1 MKNDPRIELSREE
14 REYLFVTER
23 GSTQPEFAEQSD
35 SEEIIPP
42 RTKRQPAKRK
52 FIAGLLSAVIPGAGH
67 LYLGLLRKGVSFL
80 FLIVLDIAALLYFS
94 SIGMQI
100 NVPLLILLALLIPVV
115 YFYNVYDAL
124 QSADRIV
131 RLRKMPV
138 SAELYTDS
146 VQPRRRRFISEPGIS
161 FGLLLLLGGI
171 TLFLFRQRP
180 AWLRY
185 FIEHHAGAA
194 VGILLIAGGV
204 IFAAREIGIKLMPRQ
219 GERRERRIGRFTASV
234 LLVGVGILLFRDWL
248 RGTDDMLL
256 LLKWWPVVPVIW
268 GVEYLLIYGLA
279 RRPRRAGAGPGFRL
293 DLRGLLP
300 AILLGASVFIVSEQ
314 EHYLH
319 LWNKVSLNLTA
330 AAVDYGEAKGSKF
343 QKSVLKVPVELR
355 SAKLAV
361 DAINGDIVVHRSPI
375 DDIEVTATVWVDQ
388 LDGARAVAVSD
399 QSFIEVSEG
408 ATIKLATKG
417 KAYGESGKRQ
427 PRMDLDIAVPDS
439 RRFNL
444 DITTMNGGITLQNTE
459 AIQDINLETGNG
471 PIILHKVFGN
481 IKGKTHNGEVR
492 VREIQGDVDLA
503 TSGGDIRTWD
513 VSGRLKLSTAV
524 GNISAERSGADI
536 DVSTKNGNVEVNE
549 ARSVLNAQSLNGIID
564 IRSPYVQA
572 DWNIYSAVGD
582 INLFLPAEGNYSIN
596 GSSGYGDIVTD
607 FTELVIDKK
616 TVSGKIGTGE
626 FKVDV
631 EGNSNLNVR
640 KN

>member
-1 MKNDPRIELSREE
+1 MKNDSRTALSMNE
-14 REYLFVTER
+14 REPLPITER
-23 GSTQPEFAEQSD
+23 GGKRSGLEEESGVAEV
-35 SEEIIPP
+35 IPP

-67 LYLGLLRKGVSFL
+67 FYLGLLRKGISLL
-80 FLIVLDIAALLYFS
+80 FVIALDIAALLYFS

-100 NVPLLILLALLIPVV
+100 NVPLLILLALFIPVV

-131 RLRKMPV
+131 RLRKMAVPP
-138 SAELYTDS
+138 EFYTQS
-146 VQPRRRRFISEPGIS
+146 VQARRRRSISEPDIS
-161 FGLLLLLGGI
+161 FGLLLLVGGI
-171 TLFLFRQRP
+171 LLFLFRQRP
-180 AWLRY
+180 PWLRY

-194 VGILLIAGGV
+194 MGILLIAGGV
-204 IFAAREIGIKLMPRQ
+204 AFAAREMGIKFMSRQ
-219 GERRERRIGRFTASV
+219 GDRRERRVGRFTASF
-234 LLVGVGILLFRDWL
+234 LLAGVGVILFRDWL
-248 RGTDDMLL
+248 KGTDDMLL
-256 LLKWWPVVPVIW
+256 LLKWWPAVPVIW
-268 GVEYLLIYGLA
+268 GVEYLLGCMLA
-279 RRPRRAGAGPGFRL
+279 RRPRRAGTGPRFRL
-293 DLRGLLP
+293 DLRGLLL
-300 AILLGASVFIVSEQ
+300 AIVLGASVFIVSEQ

-343 QKSVLKVPVELR
+343 QKPVVTVPVELQ
-355 SAKLAV
+355 SAKLTV

-388 LDGARAVAVSD
+388 LDGARAEAVSD
-399 QSFIEVSEG
+399 QSFIEVTEG
-408 ATIKLATKG
+408 AAIKLSTKG

-459 AIQDINLETGNG
+459 AIQDIHLETGNG

-481 IKGKTHNGEVR
+481 IVGKTHNGEVR
-492 VREIQGDVDLA
+492 VREIQGDVDLS
-503 TSGGDIRTWD
+503 TSGGDMQAWD
-513 VSGRLKLSTAV
+513 VAGRLKLSTAV
-524 GNISAERSGADI
+524 GNIRAQRSGTDI

-549 ARSVLNAQSLNGIID
+549 ARSALNAQSLNGIID
-564 IRSPYVQA
+564 IRSPYVQG
-572 DWNIYSAVGD
+572 DWDIYSAAGD
-582 INLFLPAEGNYSIN
+582 IHLFLPAEGNYSIK

-607 FTELVIDKK
+607 FTELDIDKK
-616 TVSGKIGTGE
+616 TVSGKVGTGE
-626 FKVDV
+626 FKVNV

>member
-1 MKNDPRIELSREE
+1 
-14 REYLFVTER
+14 
-23 GSTQPEFAEQSD
+23 
-35 SEEIIPP
+35 
-42 RTKRQPAKRK
+42 
-52 FIAGLLSAVIPGAGH
+52 
-67 LYLGLLRKGVSFL
+67 
-80 FLIVLDIAALLYFS
+80 
-94 SIGMQI
+94 
-100 NVPLLILLALLIPVV
+100 
-115 YFYNVYDAL
+115 
-124 QSADRIV
+124 
-131 RLRKMPV
+131 
-138 SAELYTDS
+138 
-146 VQPRRRRFISEPGIS
+146 
-161 FGLLLLLGGI
+161 
-171 TLFLFRQRP
+171 
-180 AWLRY
+180 
-185 FIEHHAGAA
+185 
-194 VGILLIAGGV
+194 
-204 IFAAREIGIKLMPRQ
+204 MPRQ
-219 GERRERRIGRFTASV
+219 GRRERRIGRFTASL

-248 RGTDDMLL
+248 RETDDMLL
-256 LLKWWPVVPVIW
+256 LLKWWPAVPVIW

-293 DLRGLLP
+293 DFRGLLP

-330 AAVDYGEAKGSKF
+330 AAVDYGEAKGSKL
-343 QKSVLKVPVELR
+343 QKPVLKVPVELR
-355 SAKLAV
+355 SAKLTV

-388 LDGARAVAVSD
+388 LNGARAEAVSD

-481 IKGKTHNGEVR
+481 IKGKTHNGDVR
-492 VREIQGDVDLA
+492 VREIQGDVDFV
-503 TSGGDIRTWD
+503 TSGGDIRAWD

-536 DVSTKNGNVEVNE
+536 EVSTKNGNVEVNG